1 MNSISQD
8 EFTSSYKL
16 APKTKPN
23 KPMLTIDTNLGDKA
37 TKKVQFEIEAEQIQP
52 VKEIEKSQK
61 LQKTPKNAETT

>member
-37 TKKVQFEIEAEQIQP
+37 TKKVQFEIEAE
-52 VKEIEKSQK
+52 
-61 LQKTPKNAETT
+61 